1 MNINLIQKEETKEE
15 TKEEI
20 KEETKEEI
28 KDEVK
33 SEVKPIKKKQIYK
46 SFLKFQKLLCHQVIT
61 LLLLL
66 FLYKN
71 LINNNIY
78 DFVIYFCFGIF
89 ISILSNSFL
98 MLIKKNNILKSIDFN
113 TKYYLNSFN
122 FLKKFLD
129 ISEKKICLLMFL
141 VSVSWHVIFP
151 LIALYYVKSYIKKS
165 IKTKNCLKLS
175 ILLYMIYLLFN
186 IFKLNTFKIYNN
198 SLNLTTTEFKIL
210 LTSITVTY
218 MGLIYYFE
226 TIKNETPKN
235 IIG

>member
-1 MNINLIQKEETKEE
+1 MNTNLIQKEETKQE
-15 TKEEI
+15 TKEEVKPEVNQETKEKI
-20 KEETKEEI
+20 KEET
-28 KDEVK
+28 
-33 SEVKPIKKKQIYK
+33 KPIKKKQIYK

-66 FLYKN
+66 FLYIN

-98 MLIKKNNILKSIDFN
+98 MLIKKNDILKSIDFN

-129 ISEKKICLLMFL
+129 ISEKKIGLLMFL

-175 ILLYMIYLLFN
+175 ILLYIIYLLFN

-198 SLNLTTTEFKIL
+198 SLKLTTTEFKIL
-210 LTSITVTY
+210 VTSITITY

-226 TIKNETPKN
+226 TIKNETPQN